1 MNLNHLQYFL
11 ETCRYGS
18 ITKASEVCHIS
29 QPSITAAI
37 NNLEKELG
45 AKLFD
50 RVNNRL
56 RLTVVGEGFKDLT
69 EEFLK
74 TFDDYCQSAYDIA
87 SSRYTKIRVGIP
99 PFLSTIITKKLFP
112 EFSVQHPNIRL
123 EIVEVGL
130 IDGLNKLNSSQL
142 DCLIGVCRSKTFT
155 CNSRCLFTTKLT
167 LAVNRGSELVHR
179 HKAISIAQMESIPLV
194 TPVKGS
200 YLYSLINEILASE
213 KPNIVMQSNQLTTLK
228 YMLRVDCA
236 AAIIYDGLF
245 NDNEDIVHIP
255 FEEDI
260 FLETHVFWQA
270 GRYVSSSLKSFMSYI
285 SKWISVPIR
294 DSQSYNENATHK
306 YTFCRCTY
314 AKARYVR
321 GTVSQDQ
328 CTAKCG
334 IFLQLFARSF
344 VNGIKKNDAN
354 VKFSENESRN

>member
-1 MNLNHLQYFL
+1 M
-11 ETCRYGS
+11 
-18 ITKASEVCHIS
+18 
-29 QPSITAAI
+29 
-37 NNLEKELG
+37 
-45 AKLFD
+45 
-50 RVNNRL
+50 NRL

-167 LAVNRGSELVHR
+167 LAVNQGSELVHR

-200 YLYSLINEILASE
+200 YLYSLINEILSE

-245 NDNEDIVHIP
+245 TRSNSFAPSSFSRLLIAAVIDGCEIWHTSDALVILP
-255 FEEDI
+255 Y
-260 FLETHVFWQA
+260 LHVS
-270 GRYVSSSLKSFMSYI
+270 RKYC
-285 SKWISVPIR
+285 KWFRFISVLSGRSPNPTTTLSLMTSIC
-294 DSQSYNENATHK
+294 EI
-306 YTFCRCTY
+306 YTKSKQHNR
-314 AKARYVR
+314 A
-321 GTVSQDQ
+321 
-328 CTAKCG
+328 
-334 IFLQLFARSF
+334 FLY
-344 VNGIKKNDAN
+344 
-354 VKFSENESRN
+354 

>member
-1 MNLNHLQYFL
+1 MLLAFCINLTYTCHQRKRGCWIMNLNHLQYFL

-56 RLTVVGEGFKDLT
+56 RLTVVGEGFKDLK

-245 NDNEDIVHIP
+245 NDDEDIVHIP

-285 SKWISVPIR
+285 SKVDFGS
-294 DSQSYNENATHK
+294 DT
-306 YTFCRCTY
+306 
-314 AKARYVR
+314 
-321 GTVSQDQ
+321 GLTVIQRE
-328 CTAKCG
+328 CHA
-334 IFLQLFARSF
+334 
-344 VNGIKKNDAN
+344 
-354 VKFSENESRN
+354 

>member
-167 LAVNRGSELVHR
+167 LAVNRVRELVHR

-200 YLYSLINEILASE
+200 YLYSLINEILAS
-213 KPNIVMQSNQLTTLK
+213 KSRTSLCSPISLQRSNICSVWTVPRQSSMTVCSMTMKISSISRLK
-228 YMLRVDCA
+228 R
-236 AAIIYDGLF
+236 
-245 NDNEDIVHIP
+245 
-255 FEEDI
+255 I
-260 FLETHVFWQA
+260 FFWRPMFS
-270 GRYVSSSLKSFMSYI
+270 GRRDDMS
-285 SKWISVPIR
+285 R
-294 DSQSYNENATHK
+294 
-306 YTFCRCTY
+306 
-314 AKARYVR
+314 
-321 GTVSQDQ
+321 
-328 CTAKCG
+328 
-334 IFLQLFARSF
+334 LL
-344 VNGIKKNDAN
+344 
-354 VKFSENESRN
+354 

>member
-87 SSRYTKIRVGIP
+87 SSRYT
-99 PFLSTIITKKLFP
+99 
-112 EFSVQHPNIRL
+112 
-123 EIVEVGL
+123 
-130 IDGLNKLNSSQL
+130 
-142 DCLIGVCRSKTFT
+142 CRSKTFT

-245 NDNEDIVHIP
+245 NDDEDIVHIP

-285 SKWISVPIR
+285 SKVDFGS
-294 DSQSYNENATHK
+294 DT
-306 YTFCRCTY
+306 
-314 AKARYVR
+314 
-321 GTVSQDQ
+321 GLTVIQRE
-328 CTAKCG
+328 CHA
-334 IFLQLFARSF
+334 
-344 VNGIKKNDAN
+344 
-354 VKFSENESRN
+354 

>member
-1 MNLNHLQYFL
+1 MNEF
-11 ETCRYGS
+11 
-18 ITKASEVCHIS
+18 
-29 QPSITAAI
+29 I

-167 LAVNRGSELVHR
+167 LSIEAVN
-179 HKAISIAQMESIPLV
+179 
-194 TPVKGS
+194 
-200 YLYSLINEILASE
+200 LYIGT
-213 KPNIVMQSNQLTTLK
+213 KRYQLLRWRAFLWSRP
-228 YMLRVDCA
+228 LRV
-236 AAIIYDGLF
+236 
-245 NDNEDIVHIP
+245 
-255 FEEDI
+255 
-260 FLETHVFWQA
+260 
-270 GRYVSSSLKSFMSYI
+270 
-285 SKWISVPIR
+285 PICI
-294 DSQSYNENATHK
+294 A
-306 YTFCRCTY
+306 
-314 AKARYVR
+314 
-321 GTVSQDQ
+321 
-328 CTAKCG
+328 
-334 IFLQLFARSF
+334 
-344 VNGIKKNDAN
+344 
-354 VKFSENESRN
+354 

>member
-130 IDGLNKLNSSQL
+130 IDGLNKTEQL
-142 DCLIGVCRSKTFT
+142 SVRLSDWRMPFQDLYVQFALPFYDQTDSGCQ
-155 CNSRCLFTTKLT
+155 SR
-167 LAVNRGSELVHR
+167 
-179 HKAISIAQMESIPLV
+179 Q
-194 TPVKGS
+194 
-200 YLYSLINEILASE
+200 
-213 KPNIVMQSNQLTTLK
+213 
-228 YMLRVDCA
+228 
-236 AAIIYDGLF
+236 
-245 NDNEDIVHIP
+245 
-255 FEEDI
+255 
-260 FLETHVFWQA
+260 
-270 GRYVSSSLKSFMSYI
+270 
-285 SKWISVPIR
+285 
-294 DSQSYNENATHK
+294 
-306 YTFCRCTY
+306 
-314 AKARYVR
+314 
-321 GTVSQDQ
+321 
-328 CTAKCG
+328 
-334 IFLQLFARSF
+334 
-344 VNGIKKNDAN
+344 
-354 VKFSENESRN
+354 

>member
-112 EFSVQHPNIRL
+112 EFSVQHP
-123 EIVEVGL
+123 
-130 IDGLNKLNSSQL
+130 
-142 DCLIGVCRSKTFT
+142 
-155 CNSRCLFTTKLT
+155 
-167 LAVNRGSELVHR
+167 
-179 HKAISIAQMESIPLV
+179 IS
-194 TPVKGS
+194 G
-200 YLYSLINEILASE
+200 
-213 KPNIVMQSNQLTTLK
+213 
-228 YMLRVDCA
+228 
-236 AAIIYDGLF
+236 
-245 NDNEDIVHIP
+245 
-255 FEEDI
+255 
-260 FLETHVFWQA
+260 
-270 GRYVSSSLKSFMSYI
+270 
-285 SKWISVPIR
+285 
-294 DSQSYNENATHK
+294 
-306 YTFCRCTY
+306 
-314 AKARYVR
+314 
-321 GTVSQDQ
+321 
-328 CTAKCG
+328 
-334 IFLQLFARSF
+334 
-344 VNGIKKNDAN
+344 
-354 VKFSENESRN
+354 

>member
-1 MNLNHLQYFL
+1 MYK
-11 ETCRYGS
+11 R
-18 ITKASEVCHIS
+18 
-29 QPSITAAI
+29 
-37 NNLEKELG
+37 
-45 AKLFD
+45 
-50 RVNNRL
+50 
-56 RLTVVGEGFKDLT
+56 
-69 EEFLK
+69 
-74 TFDDYCQSAYDIA
+74 
-87 SSRYTKIRVGIP
+87 
-99 PFLSTIITKKLFP
+99 
-112 EFSVQHPNIRL
+112 QHPNIRL

-245 NDNEDIVHIP
+245 NDDEDIVHIP

-285 SKWISVPIR
+285 SKVDFGSDTGLTVIQRENVPPP
-294 DSQSYNENATHK
+294 A
-306 YTFCRCTY
+306 
-314 AKARYVR
+314 
-321 GTVSQDQ
+321 
-328 CTAKCG
+328 
-334 IFLQLFARSF
+334 
-344 VNGIKKNDAN
+344 
-354 VKFSENESRN
+354 

>member
-260 FLETHVFWQA
+260 FFGDPCFLAGGTICLVFSEIV
-270 GRYVSSSLKSFMSYI
+270 YVLYLKSGFRFRYGTHSHTTRMPRINIHFADVLMQRRDMSEAP
-285 SKWISVPIR
+285 SRKISVQR
-294 DSQSYNENATHK
+294 NAVF
-306 YTFCRCTY
+306 FCNY
-314 AKARYVR
+314 LPVH
-321 GTVSQDQ
+321 
-328 CTAKCG
+328 
-334 IFLQLFARSF
+334 L
-344 VNGIKKNDAN
+344 
-354 VKFSENESRN
+354 

>member
-11 ETCRYGS
+11 EACRYGS

-56 RLTVVGEGFKDLT
+56 RLTVVGEGFRDLT

-87 SSRYTKIRVGIP
+87 SSRYTKIRVGNP
-99 PFLSTIITKKLFP
+99 PF
-112 EFSVQHPNIRL
+112 RL

-245 NDNEDIVHIP
+245 NDDEDIVHIP

-285 SKWISVPIR
+285 SKVDFGS
-294 DSQSYNENATHK
+294 DT
-306 YTFCRCTY
+306 
-314 AKARYVR
+314 
-321 GTVSQDQ
+321 GLTVIQRE
-328 CTAKCG
+328 CHA
-334 IFLQLFARSF
+334 
-344 VNGIKKNDAN
+344 
-354 VKFSENESRN
+354 

>member
-142 DCLIGVCRSKTFT
+142 DCLIGVC
-155 CNSRCLFTTKLT
+155 LFTTKLT

-245 NDNEDIVHIP
+245 NDNEDIVHI
-255 FEEDI
+255 

-285 SKWISVPIR
+285 SKVDFGS
-294 DSQSYNENATHK
+294 DT
-306 YTFCRCTY
+306 
-314 AKARYVR
+314 
-321 GTVSQDQ
+321 GLTVIQRE
-328 CTAKCG
+328 CHA
-334 IFLQLFARSF
+334 
-344 VNGIKKNDAN
+344 
-354 VKFSENESRN
+354 

>member
-245 NDNEDIVHIP
+245 NDDEDMRSSYEWLLLFRKQYPYLIWLNPETIP
-255 FEEDI
+255 EKASYWTQTQVELADI
-260 FLETHVFWQA
+260 FQMFHLSANGLEA
-270 GRYVSSSLKSFMSYI
+270 GMKCLL
-285 SKWISVPIR
+285 
-294 DSQSYNENATHK
+294 
-306 YTFCRCTY
+306 
-314 AKARYVR
+314 VR
-321 GTVSQDQ
+321 Q
-328 CTAKCG
+328 
-334 IFLQLFARSF
+334 
-344 VNGIKKNDAN
+344 
-354 VKFSENESRN
+354 

>member
-228 YMLRVDCA
+228 YMLRVDCVPRQSSMTVCSMTMK
-236 AAIIYDGLF
+236 ISSISRLKR
-245 NDNEDIVHIP
+245 
-255 FEEDI
+255 I
-260 FLETHVFWQA
+260 FFWRPMFS
-270 GRYVSSSLKSFMSYI
+270 GRRDDMS
-285 SKWISVPIR
+285 R
-294 DSQSYNENATHK
+294 
-306 YTFCRCTY
+306 
-314 AKARYVR
+314 
-321 GTVSQDQ
+321 
-328 CTAKCG
+328 
-334 IFLQLFARSF
+334 LL
-344 VNGIKKNDAN
+344 
-354 VKFSENESRN
+354 